1 MRASRRGLA
10 LVAVFLM
17 SSAALAAED
26 SVTRFRLAGVANNV
40 TACKTLDSAL
50 GRPHTVSV
58 KNGDV
63 EITSAG
69 GIEGRMAEIRPGVYR
84 VAFELVGIRLDVVAD
99 LSTPRR
105 TLTVADRELGCKW
118 QATPE

>member
-1 MRASRRGLA
+1 MGTSRWGLA
-10 LVAVFLM
+10 IVAVLLL

-26 SVTRFRLAGVANNV
+26 SVTRFRLAADASNV
-40 TACKTLDSAL
+40 TACKTLDPVL

-58 KNGDV
+58 RNGDV

-69 GIEGRMAEIRPGVYR
+69 GIEGRMREIRPGVYG
-84 VAFELVGIRLDVVAD
+84 VVFELAGIRLDVVAD

-105 TLTVADRELGCKW
+105 ALTVADRELGCKW

>member
-1 MRASRRGLA
+1 MTARRALTIVA
-10 LVAVFLM
+10 LLLL

-26 SVTRFRLAGVANNV
+26 SVTRFHLVGDASNVAD
-40 TACKTLDSAL
+40 CKALDMAL

-84 VAFELVGIRLDVVAD
+84 QAFELAGIRLDVVAD

-105 TLTVADRELGCKW
+105 TLTVADRGLGCKW

>member
-1 MRASRRGLA
+1 MRTSRRGLA
-10 LVAVFLM
+10 IVAIFLL
-17 SSAALAAED
+17 SSASRAAED
-26 SVTRFRLAGVANNV
+26 SVTRFRLVGDANN
-40 TACKTLDSAL
+40 AADCKALDPVL
-50 GRPHTVSV
+50 GRPHTVSI

-84 VAFELVGIRLDVVAD
+84 VAFELAGIRLDVVAD

-105 TLTVADRELGCKW
+105 TLTVADRGLRCKW

>member
-1 MRASRRGLA
+1 MGTSRRGLA
-10 LVAVFLM
+10 IVAVLLL

-26 SVTRFRLAGVANNV
+26 SVTRFRLAGDASNV
-40 TACKTLDSAL
+40 TACKTLDPAL

-58 KNGDV
+58 RNGDV

-69 GIEGRMAEIRPGVYR
+69 GIEGRMREIRPGVYG
-84 VAFELVGIRLDVVAD
+84 VVFELAGIRLDVVAD

-105 TLTVADRELGCKW
+105 ALTVADRELGCKW

>member
-1 MRASRRGLA
+1 MRTSRRGLA
-10 LVAVFLM
+10 IVTVLLL
-17 SSAALAAED
+17 SSAELAAED
-26 SVTRFRLAGVANNV
+26 SVTRFRLAADAGNV
-40 TACKTLDSAL
+40 TACKTLDAVL
-50 GRPHTVSV
+50 GRSHTVSV
-58 KNGDV
+58 RNGDV

-69 GIEGRMAEIRPGVYR
+69 GIEGRMTEITPGVYR
-84 VAFELVGIRLDVVAD
+84 VVFELSGIRLDVVAD